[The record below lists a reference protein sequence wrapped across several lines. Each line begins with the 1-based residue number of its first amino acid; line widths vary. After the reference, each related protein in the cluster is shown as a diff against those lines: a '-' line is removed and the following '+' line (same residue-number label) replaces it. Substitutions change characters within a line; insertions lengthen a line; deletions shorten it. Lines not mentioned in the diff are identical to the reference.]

1 MTQKTSRATPFSLL
15 AFLLCLAFPI
25 QAQAQDYGGEMRD
38 LIASKCLS
46 CHEPASDNRKAKREL
61 DRAWD
66 MRAVIDTW
74 GDPIAMDFSP
84 FWEVVEDN
92 SMPPKDSD
100 VTALTEE
107 ERALSFAW
115 MEAGMPLPADGNPF
129 VDLELAAKHTFV
141 FPEDSAQEDADPAL
155 SGFDRLA
162 RWTGRQH
169 AATTHFPVAL
179 LFLAG
184 ALRLWTWIKRRGPF
198 HAQEG
203 FCLLIGAPMA
213 AVSAGLG
220 WLNAANSGAGG
231 DDLFYHRWVGVGL
244 TVLALLLLL
253 GRKHREHRA
262 YGVALLILLILVA
275 AGGHLGG
282 ELVFGESYL
291 AF

>member
-1 MTQKTSRATPFSLL
+1 MIPKKTSSLL
-15 AFLLCLAFPI
+15 GLLGLLTCLVFPD
-25 QAQAQDYGGEMRD
+25 QAQAQDYGGEMRE
-38 LIASKCLS
+38 LIGRKCLS
-46 CHEPASDNRKAKREL
+46 CHEPGSDNRKAKREL

-66 MRAVIDTW
+66 LRAVIDTW
-74 GDPIAMDFSP
+74 GDPIAMDLSP
-84 FWEVVEDN
+84 YWEVTEER

-100 VTALTEE
+100 VSPLTEE
-107 ERALSFAW
+107 EIALSFAW

-141 FPEDSAQEDADPAL
+141 FPDAKLEEAEESSP
-155 SGFDRLA
+155 SGFARLS

-169 AATTHFPVAL
+169 AATTHFSVAL

-184 ALRLWTWIKRRGPF
+184 GLRLWSWLRRRAPF
-198 HAQEG
+198 HTQEG

-213 AVSAGLG
+213 VVTAGLG
-220 WLNAANSGAGG
+220 WLNAWNSGAGG
-231 DDLFYHRWVGVGL
+231 DDLFYHRWVGVSL
-244 TVLALLLLL
+244 TALALLLLL

-262 YGVALLILLILVA
+262 YGWALLILMVLVA

>member
-1 MTQKTSRATPFSLL
+1 MIQKKSRARALGLF
-15 AFLLCLAFPI
+15 AFLLCLAFSS
-25 QAQAQDYGGEMRD
+25 QAQAQDYGGEMRE
-38 LIASKCLS
+38 LIAAKCLS
-46 CHEPASDNRKAKREL
+46 CHEPGSDNRKAKREL

-66 MRAVIDTW
+66 MRAVIETW

-84 FWEVVEDN
+84 FWEVVEEN

-100 VTALTEE
+100 VAALTEE

-141 FPEDSAQEDADPAL
+141 FAEESSEEGAKSTL
-155 SGFDRLA
+155 RGFDRFT
-162 RWTGRQH
+162 RWAGRQH

-184 ALRLWTWIKRRGPF
+184 ALRLWSWIKRREPF
-198 HAQEG
+198 HIQEG
-203 FCLLIGAPMA
+203 FCLWIGAPMA
-213 AVSAGLG
+213 LVSGGLG

-231 DDLFYHRWVGVGL
+231 DDLFYHRWVGVSL
-244 TVLALLLLL
+244 TALALLLLL
-253 GRKHREHRA
+253 GRKYREHRA
-262 YGVALLILLILVA
+262 YGLALLVLLILVA